1 MKNILVISASPRKG
15 GNSDVLC
22 DEFIKGA
29 QQAGHKTEK
38 IFLRN
43 FKVNYCTGCGVCNST
58 HKCVQKDDM
67 AEIMDKMVNADVIVF
82 ATPVYFYTMD
92 AQLKTLIDRTVPRY
106 TEMVN
111 KEVYYILTAADTN
124 AANLEKTVESI
135 RGFTLDCLD
144 GAVEKGILYGTGV
157 WDKGEVQSSAHM
169 KPLTKWDFIHK
180 IHLEESLLWQALFS

>member
-29 QQAGHKTEK
+29 QKAGHKVEK

-67 AEIMDKMVNADVIVF
+67 AEIMDKMVNSDVIVF

-124 AANLEKTVESI
+124 YMLFVQRNIDSELIICYTFII
-135 RGFTLDCLD
+135 RGTDEVRC
-144 GAVEKGILYGTGV
+144 ILWV
-157 WDKGEVQSSAHM
+157 DK
-169 KPLTKWDFIHK
+169 KL
-180 IHLEESLLWQALFS
+180 

>member
-22 DEFIKGA
+22 NEFIKGA
-29 QQAGHKTEK
+29 QEAGNKAEK

-43 FKVNYCTGCGVCNST
+43 HKVNYCTGCGVCNST

-106 TEMVN
+106 TEMVD
-111 KEVYYILTAADTN
+111 KEVYYILTAADTD

-144 GAVEKGILYGTGV
+144 GAVEKGILYATGV
-157 WDKGEVQSSAHM
+157 WEKGEVQNSPHM
-169 KPLTKWDFIHK
+169 KTAYEMGLH
-180 IHLEESLLWQALFS
+180 S